1 MDTLKTKKC
10 IPCRA
15 RGPRA
20 HNLFPRLP
28 FRMDS
33 FVHGNVFFSFRLSID
48 WCVQYKNNQTLD
60 ALIKYVAL
68 YNILY
73 SDQLEIRLSVF
84 TLTYQYVCF
93 VQTFTSLSPIYQSFC
108 SNHYDIYIFQR
119 RVLTL
124 DPP

>member
-1 MDTLKTKKC
+1 MHEDPEHITYF
-10 IPCRA
+10 RA
-15 RGPRA
+15 YRSEWKV
-20 HNLFPRLP
+20 LYMEKF
-28 FRMDS
+28 
-33 FVHGNVFFSFRLSID
+33 FFSFRLSID
-48 WCVQYKNNQTLD
+48 WCVRYKNNQTLD

-108 SNHYDIYIFQR
+108 SNHYGLYIFQR